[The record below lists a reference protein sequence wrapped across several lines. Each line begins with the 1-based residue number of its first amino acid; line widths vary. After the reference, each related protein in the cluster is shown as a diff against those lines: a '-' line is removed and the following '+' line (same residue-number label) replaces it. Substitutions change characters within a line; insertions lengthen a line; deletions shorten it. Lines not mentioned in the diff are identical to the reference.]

1 MKKII
6 KDLNRL
12 YKELKPYQDAGTFLL
27 GSRELPSKFVFY
39 GLPALYI
46 DHQNGEFVFAVDTD
60 EISDEEFDRLVN
72 QLSASRYQQLA
83 DMQAIICNHAK
94 RIKQFVF
101 LRDLFDSV
109 YLPNSNSRKTLRVA
123 LFRREIPYE
132 YKLPSSEISTD
143 LPVEEPAQAV
153 ESENEEGSACSG
165 VCLSCCG
172 DNQ

>member
-12 YKELKPYQDAGTFLL
+12 YKELKPYQDAGIFLL
-27 GSRELPSKFVFY
+27 GSREIPSKFVFY
-39 GLPALYI
+39 GLSALYI
-46 DHQNGEFVFAVDTD
+46 NHQNGEFVFAVDTD
-60 EISDEEFDRLVN
+60 EISDEEFDRLVD
-72 QLSASRYQQLA
+72 QLSANRYQQLA

-109 YLPNSNSRKTLRVA
+109 YLPNSNSRKVLRVA

-132 YKLPSSEISTD
+132 YKLPSPQVSAE
-143 LPVEEPAQAV
+143 LPVEKPAQAM
-153 ESENEEGSACSG
+153 ESKNEKGSACGG